1 MTGRHAGLRAA
12 RSIALR
18 IGWVLLTATGSTL
31 PAQGAAS
38 AATNW
43 QRASR
48 AELAARLQT
57 LEAQPPAKASKARV
71 AQLQELADLRA
82 RLQDGDFHVGDRFVS
97 TMTVDAP
104 RTDTLVVRDGLQVA
118 ILNLPELSLKGV
130 LRAELSSTV
139 LRHVSRYVKNVQ
151 LRTVL
156 LTQVS
161 VVGAVGRPGFYWA
174 APDRPLSELV
184 MLAGGPV
191 NEANLTELEV
201 MRNNRTVVTAKASR
215 DAIARGAT
223 LEQVDIRSG
232 DEVRIPLKKH
242 INWQMVIQV
251 FFIISSVF
259 FAIIQF
265 LQWYYSRQ
273 E

>member
-1 MTGRHAGLRAA
+1 MTAVRAPHW
-12 RSIALR
+12 IALVVG
-18 IGWVLLTATGSTL
+18 IAGFAPAVPNLSAQAT
-31 PAQGAAS
+31 PAAVS
-38 AATNW
+38 NW

-48 AELAARLQT
+48 AELTARLQT
-57 LEAQPPAKASKARV
+57 LETQAPAKASKARI
-71 AQLQELADLRA
+71 AQMQELADLRL
-82 RLQDGDFHVGDRFVS
+82 RLQDGDFHVGDRFVT
-97 TMTVDAP
+97 TMTIDAP

-118 ILNLPELSLKGV
+118 MLNLPELSLKGV
-130 LRAELSSTV
+130 LRAELSGV
-139 LRHVSRYVKNVQ
+139 VVRHVTRYVKNVQ

-174 APDRPLSELV
+174 SPDRPLTELL

-191 NEANLTELEV
+191 TEANLTELEV
-201 MRNNRTVVTAKASR
+201 VRNNRTVLTAKASR
-215 DAIARGAT
+215 EAISRGAT
-223 LEQVDIRSG
+223 LEQVDVRSG

-242 INWQMVIQV
+242 INWQMVVQV